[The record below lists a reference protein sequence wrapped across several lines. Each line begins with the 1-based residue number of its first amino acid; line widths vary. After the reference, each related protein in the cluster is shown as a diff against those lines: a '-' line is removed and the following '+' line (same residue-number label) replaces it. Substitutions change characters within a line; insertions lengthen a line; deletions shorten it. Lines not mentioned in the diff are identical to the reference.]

1 MSSPALKTA
10 VPVLLAGLIASG
22 TAAAQSSRSYITVS
36 GSSTVFPFATLV
48 AEDFG
53 RLSGFETPKI
63 EATGSGGGIKLFCA
77 GVGPATP
84 DAANSSRPIKDSER
98 EQCRQN
104 GVADITEIR
113 IGYDGIVLA
122 NSKSAPL
129 INLTPR
135 QIFLALAKE
144 VPDAE
149 GKILVKNPYATWA
162 DIDPSLPNHK
172 IEVLGP
178 PPSSGTRDAFTEI
191 ALHNGCETFELVK
204 SLESARKK
212 GVCSDLREDG
222 AYIEAGED
230 DNLIVQRL
238 AANPEALG
246 IFGFSFLAEN
256 ADKIQGS
263 TINGIAPDFAAI
275 ASSDYPLS
283 RPLFVYLKNAHI
295 GVIPGLKEYAQAFV
309 SDEAAG
315 DDGYLKQAGLVP
327 LPAEEL
333 ANIRD
338 NIDKL

>member
-1 MSSPALKTA
+1 MHKLALSVALGCTLALPAL
-10 VPVLLAGLIASG
+10 
-22 TAAAQSSRSYITVS
+22 AQQSRNYISAT

-53 RLSGFETPKI
+53 RLSNFNTPKI
-63 EATGSGGGIKLFCA
+63 EATGSGGGIKLFCS
-77 GVGPATP
+77 GIGPTTP
-84 DAANSSRPIKDSER
+84 DIANSSRAIKDSER
-98 EQCRQN
+98 AECEKN
-104 GVADITEIR
+104 GVDAITEIR
-113 IGYDGIVLA
+113 IGFDGIVLA
-122 NSKSAPL
+122 NSREAPL
-129 INLTPR
+129 MNLTPR

-149 GKILVKNPYATWA
+149 GKNIIANPYKQWS
-162 DIDPSLPNHK
+162 DIDPALPAQK

-191 ALHNGCETFELVK
+191 ALHSGCNTFDIIK
-204 SLESARKK
+204 SLDKDRQK
-212 GVCSDLREDG
+212 GVCSDIREDG

-238 AANPEALG
+238 AANREALG

-263 TINGIAPDFAAI
+263 HINGVAPDFGAI
-275 ASSDYPLS
+275 ASGDYPLS
-283 RPLFVYLKNAHI
+283 RPLFVYVKNAHV
-295 GVIPGLKEYAQAFV
+295 GVIPGLKEYAEAFV

-315 DDGYLKQAGLVP
+315 EDGYLKQAGLVP

-333 ANIRD
+333 EATRQAVD
-338 NIDKL
+338 AL